1 MGILKGVTP
10 NDSGASAFE
19 RMVEYI
25 SNPEKTNND
34 YSSEC
39 EEFEAES
46 FFARHVY
53 HQQECKRH
61 YKQYIVSLESEWEDD
76 MNQKLICG
84 KKLEKVIH
92 ECKLYYMEKGFRV
105 LGYVH
110 FNTAHPHF
118 HILVDTCNSLT
129 GKQLSESAHDLEE
142 FKLFVS
148 SKLMKHGL
156 HEEILMNTCIISE
169 EEMMQ
174 DDDFSDEYLDDE
186 SISEIGIYDNENY
199 FDDFDNEVQ
208 DKLIRIFLNTEYPDE
223 CNKLSAYRINLD
235 DVVSECVKFY
245 NDKGFSA
252 RGYIHCNEQFKYAVV
267 MVDNY
272 SKLINE
278 FPEADV
284 DDESIK
290 SFLFSKLNQM
300 GLNAKISIELRNV
313 SMEELCQSEEFDD
326 EYLDNY
332 TLSKTEDFDYE
343 QRYDYENACYD
354 EYYDSVQIGN
364 DESEYLNENPEYDDW
379 NNGTEE
385 HTFFKK
391 AYSDVS
397 EPLLNNG
404 LNDKETPLKVLCTV
418 VSEKE
423 KSQLEMKNMCTV
435 VSKPEKKVL
444 AMNVLC
450 KVVSKSENERR
461 KK

>member
-1 MGILKGVTP
+1 MTMGILKGVTP

-186 SISEIGIYDNENY
+186 SISEFEDDEYRDESISTIEDDDDDNY
-199 FDDFDNEVQ
+199 FYDDFDDQVCY
-208 DKLIRIFLNTEYPDE
+208 KLIRVFFNTEYPTEFYDRLIY
-223 CNKLSAYRINLD
+223 NKRVNVII
-235 DVVSECVKFY
+235 SECVELY
-245 NDKGFSA
+245 NEKGFNA
-252 RGYIHCNEQFKYAVV
+252 RGYIHCDDYNNFAVV
-267 MVDNY
+267 MVDNC
-272 SKLINE
+272 SELIATFSESN
-278 FPEADV
+278 V
-284 DDESIK
+284 GDESIK
-290 SFLFSKLNQM
+290 SLLFSKFNQI
-300 GLNAKISIELRNV
+300 GLSVSISIELRNV
-313 SMEELCQSEEFDD
+313 SREEFCQSEEFAD
-326 EYLDNY
+326 EYLDDNS
-332 TLSKTEDFDYE
+332 LSATDELDYE
-343 QRYDYENACYD
+343 QEYAYEYDYYD
-354 EYYDSVQIGN
+354 DYYDSIPYGN
-364 DESEYLNENPEYDDW
+364 NESEYLDEYSEYNDW

-385 HTFFKK
+385 HVFLKK
-391 AYSDVS
+391 ANSGDFNS
-397 EPLLNNG
+397 ISNEAS
-404 LNDKETPLKVLCTV
+404 ND
-418 VSEKE
+418 E
-423 KSQLEMKNMCTV
+423 KSNLRVMCTIV
-435 VSKPEKKVL
+435 PNNEKKVL
-444 AMNVLC
+444 CRKVMC
-450 KVVSKSENERR
+450 KIVPEFQR
-461 KK
+461 KPKKK